1 VNPLRWLVRPL
12 ARWWNAPERRKRRE
26 ADRALDALFRRPDL
40 LAGTSLRPD
49 HRGRVQLLDLSKA
62 PARIGFGIVRHP
74 RPYAFSR
81 QFHEVVE
88 LWVWHADEQRLE
100 RAKGINLTRARG
112 SDGDPTAF
120 GTGA

>member
-26 ADRALDALFRRPDL
+26 ADRALDELFRRPDL
-40 LAGTSLRPD
+40 LAGTSLRSD

>member
-1 VNPLRWLVRPL
+1 MNPLRWLARPFAL
-12 ARWWNAPERRKRRE
+12 WWNAPERRLRRE
-26 ADRALDALFRRPDL
+26 AGRALDAVFASPEL

-49 HRGRVQLLDLSKA
+49 HRGRVQLLDLTQA

-88 LWVWHADEQRLE
+88 LWIWHAGERRLE

>member
-1 VNPLRWLVRPL
+1 MNPLRWVVQPFL
-12 ARWWNAPERRKRRE
+12 RWWNAPERRRRRDAE
-26 ADRALDALFRRPDL
+26 RVLDELFARPER

-49 HRGRVQLLDLSKA
+49 HRSRVQLLDLSHA

-88 LWVWHADEQRLE
+88 LWIWHADEQRLE
-100 RAKGINLTRARG
+100 RVKGINLTRRRG
-112 SDGDPTAF
+112 SDGDPPEI
-120 GTGA
+120 GA